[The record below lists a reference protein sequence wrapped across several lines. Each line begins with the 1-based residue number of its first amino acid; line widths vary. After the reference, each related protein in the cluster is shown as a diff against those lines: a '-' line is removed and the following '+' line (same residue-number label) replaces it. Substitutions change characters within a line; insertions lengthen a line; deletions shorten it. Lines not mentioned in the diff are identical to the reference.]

1 MDLGGWRTGSELQH
15 ITSWQKK
22 NNVFYIPNSVPQE
35 CCNFHLSCNLC
46 FYGELSVNDVF
57 LLTGTHIIPFLS
69 VSASFSLVPPKPT
82 QMTSGCWENI
92 AVHFLSE
99 KPLLCKVLAV
109 LFLGASIIINS
120 CSVQNNFCTLQD
132 SWGFLKIFQL
142 YLFIFLV
149 SYCILSS
156 S

>member
-1 MDLGGWRTGSELQH
+1 MGGELGQSCNILLPGR
-15 ITSWQKK
+15 KK
-22 NNVFYIPNSVPQE
+22 SNVFYIPNSVPQE
-35 CCNFHLSCNLC
+35 CLNFHLHGNLC

-57 LLTGTHIIPFLS
+57 LLTGTHIIPFMS
-69 VSASFSLVPPKPT
+69 VSASFNPVPPKPI
-82 QMTSGCWENI
+82 QMTSGCWEST
-92 AVHFLSE
+92 AAQFLSE

-149 SYCILSS
+149 SYYMLSS